1 MCAHVCVQ
9 VGRQLSSSLKF
20 WLKLVTNMPDNI
32 KSLKKCNQ
40 ELKKQ
45 LEAARGDLKSLQDR
59 VFAQERVDSSNANGG
74 PSCNLTVEAEKS
86 LQFLGQEYDDLH
98 NSEMETKAELSRI
111 GSELTKLYDKF
122 EELDKALE
130 ELQEY
135 SYVFNAKILGV
146 PELSSME
153 SAEDT
158 SNLCL
163 RLFNAM
169 GAHVTLNDIDIA
181 HRVTTR
187 DSSRVGPKPIVCK
200 FTRRL
205 ARNRVMAVR
214 KEACKINPT
223 DIGLSEEDDMPSAR
237 VVDHL
242 TPRKHKLYADAKAF
256 QQRYGYEFCWTKNA
270 TIFLRQTAESR
281 PIKVRNASHLGNLAQ
296 QEQGSLI

>member
-1 MCAHVCVQ
+1 MTI
-9 VGRQLSSSLKF
+9 S
-20 WLKLVTNMPDNI
+20 TD
-32 KSLKKCNQ
+32 
-40 ELKKQ
+40 
-45 LEAARGDLKSLQDR
+45 
-59 VFAQERVDSSNANGG
+59 
-74 PSCNLTVEAEKS
+74 
-86 LQFLGQEYDDLH
+86 

-135 SYVFNAKILGV
+135 SYAFNAKILGV
-146 PELSSME
+146 PELSSTE
-153 SAEDT
+153 SAENT

-181 HRVTTR
+181 HRVMTR
-187 DSSRVGPKPIVCK
+187 DSSRAGPKPNVCK

-214 KEACKINPT
+214 KEA
-223 DIGLSEEDDMPSAR
+223 DIGLSEEDDMSSAR

-281 PIKVRNASHLGNLAQ
+281 PIKVRNASHLGNLVQ
-296 QEQGSLI
+296 QPSLMALAPTSLL